1 MPTENST
8 DPIQHQSSIE
18 VNNVEICDEGESNSS
33 EENIVLEEEISHD
46 INDDEAFYSETVER
60 EETVDGIRS
69 RLKEDIFQQFQDLP
83 YEKNAQLEH

>member
-1 MPTENST
+1 M
-8 DPIQHQSSIE
+8 
-18 VNNVEICDEGESNSS
+18 
-33 EENIVLEEEISHD
+33 LEEEISHD

-69 RLKEDIFQQFQDLP
+69 RLKEDIFHQFQDLP